1 MPRGGAPAIVEL
13 RRCGH
18 VLQRGHVAVDS
29 AIAVP
34 LHCDD
39 LDGAREAARD
49 AVAMLKPKVA
59 DVVER
64 LQETQI
70 ASAALLTNQET
81 HALEQAQVLAD
92 VFIENLESKV
102 GALDNF
108 ADDEA
113 KTRALLR
120 DIVTGA
126 VESADAVVIE
136 GGRGRDLLR
145 PIVEFRGKSALRRR
159 AVALNSTALRRVT
172 GHAVVRMHGLL
183 ARARRCSRAA
193 EANVWGT
200 TLPGG
205 WAENEPYL
213 TSSGRRFPA

>member
-1 MPRGGAPAIVEL
+1 VARRQLVGGISTAIAVGIAGYQLRRWRHERVGERRADAAARAIVEL

-29 AIAVP
+29 AIAMP
-34 LHCDD
+34 LHRDD
-39 LDGAREAARD
+39 LDGSRKAARD

-64 LQETQI
+64 LEETQI

-81 HALEQAQVLAD
+81 QALEQAEVHAD
-92 VFIENLESKV
+92 VFIENLEIKV

-126 VESADAVVIE
+126 VESADAAVVDC
-136 GGRGRDLLR
+136 GRGRALLQ
-145 PIVEFRGKSALRRR
+145 PIVEFRGKSALR
-159 AVALNSTALRRVT
+159 
-172 GHAVVRMHGLL
+172 
-183 ARARRCSRAA
+183 
-193 EANVWGT
+193 
-200 TLPGG
+200 
-205 WAENEPYL
+205 
-213 TSSGRRFPA
+213 